1 MSDAKIRAKMGA
13 DLRLV
18 ANILQSADV
27 VSTEGNGN
35 FVVA

>member
-18 ANILQSADV
+18 ANIFHA
-27 VSTEGNGN
+27 VSRCRKHRG
-35 FVVA
+35 